1 MVNHNSQTA
10 LAGEPNTIGPRGM
23 ISQKKASRGT
33 QGLPAVTFL
42 VFSRQQCKPS
52 SLQFSA
58 RPKDPKIGS
67 TDSSQANLAALRA

>member
-23 ISQKKASRGT
+23 VSQKKASRGT

-42 VFSRQQCKPS
+42 VFP
-52 SLQFSA
+52 
-58 RPKDPKIGS
+58 
-67 TDSSQANLAALRA
+67 DSSANLAHSSSQPDLKTPR